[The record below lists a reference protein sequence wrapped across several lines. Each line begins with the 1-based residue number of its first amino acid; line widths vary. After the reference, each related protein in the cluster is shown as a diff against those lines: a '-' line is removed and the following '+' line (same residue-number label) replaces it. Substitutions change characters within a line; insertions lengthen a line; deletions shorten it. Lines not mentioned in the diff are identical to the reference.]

1 MTIRDLASLATHLRA
16 HPATFRDA
24 VHRHFFAA
32 LPDARQSFPMDASQ
46 AHRGLAESFA
56 AAFDAPDLDEY
67 FADLGRSHRRH
78 GFPADTYP
86 IFATATR
93 QALAEIDLADDVLQQ
108 AGALVDD
115 IVECMSAAAHEA
127 DVAGIPPAHM
137 GQVVDVERVDAH
149 TRIVRLECGLPVDY
163 EPGQY
168 FSVATTLM
176 PGVWRTLAA
185 ARPAD
190 GCGTLEFHVRD
201 VSLLPG
207 ASGYSRRF
215 MMTRPGDQWT
225 LGNPAGQLELDP
237 QRESL
242 IIAFGT
248 AVATLRCLLFAAFDA
263 HGEQH
268 APVQALVIND
278 FPGQHYELA
287 TLSSLDNLTPWL
299 DVHAFARH
307 DSDPHWLK
315 PQRSRHRNLQR
326 ALADGQVLADDT
338 GGSDTD
344 SPASSASLSVAENPE
359 ETIAHYRDWSDHD
372 VFVLGPETE
381 VNGMLAAFAAAGLDP
396 DTVQTQSWGRT
407 GVDTAPTA
415 KNEQQK
421 NQRN

>member
-78 GFPADTYP
+78 GFPPDTYP

-115 IVECMSAAAHEA
+115 IVAFMSTAAHEA

-176 PGVWRTLAA
+176 PGVWRILAA

-201 VSLLPG
+201 VSQLPG

-248 AVATLRCLLFAAFDA
+248 AVATLRCLLFDAFDT

-287 TLSSLDNLTPWL
+287 TLNSLDNLTPWL

-307 DSDPHWLK
+307 NSDPHWLK
-315 PQRSRHRNLQR
+315 PQRARHRELQR
-326 ALADGQVLADDT
+326 VLADDQVFAD
-338 GGSDTD
+338 GKDDNGKDPD
-344 SPASSASLSVAENPE
+344 SSASLSVEENPE

-381 VNGMLAAFAAAGLDP
+381 VNGMLEAFAAAGLDP
-396 DTVQTQSWGRT
+396 DTLQTQSWGRT

-415 KNEQQK
+415 KSETHQS
-421 NQRN
+421 